1 MFGEMWVI
9 GVRGQRLMEKLGLA
23 LSLGVRPFDQ
33 GPDALP
39 NSLLNNNINSSLTSL
54 HSIAIA
60 KYLGV
65 LGNGNSWG

>member
-1 MFGEMWVI
+1 
-9 GVRGQRLMEKLGLA
+9 MEKLGLA
-23 LSLGVRPFDQ
+23 LSLGDRPFDQ

-65 LGNGNSWG
+65 LGNGSSWG